1 MSKIKDFVEEYQIVL
16 WIACLMCCTLST
28 VYVCLRTD
36 TSKDSIQCATLE
48 DVNKVSRSIIAD
60 IENDVI
66 NSIHEMWWE
75 IQKFR
80 YSLKPELFYNDEEK
94 KKQQICES
102 ILNEM
107 NNKDESKQTD

>member
-1 MSKIKDFVEEYQIVL
+1 MSKIKDFVDEYQIVL

-36 TSKDSIQCATLE
+36 TSKNSIQCATVE
-48 DVNKVSRSIIAD
+48 DVNNIKEWILANIS
-60 IENDVI
+60 N
-66 NSIHEMWWE
+66 EMVYHKNAIWWE

-80 YSLKPELFYNDEEK
+80 YSLKPEMFYNDEEK
-94 KKQQICES
+94 KKQQICEN

-107 NNKDESKQTD
+107 ENKDESK

>member
-1 MSKIKDFVEEYQIVL
+1 MSKIKDFVEEYWIVL

-36 TSKDSIQCATLE
+36 TSKECATVE
-48 DVNKVSRSIIAD
+48 DIYEWLDYIDYSIVWREKD
-60 IENDVI
+60 LI
-66 NSIHEMWWE
+66 NRMRWEM
-75 IQKFR
+75 KDFR
-80 YSLKPELFYNDEEK
+80 YSLKPEMFYNDEEK

-107 NNKDESKQTD
+107 NNKDESRTKR